1 MARVRLAVN
10 DPAVRMTLRA
20 LLEADGHRIDDAEPE
35 VILTDDFSEAPRFAK
50 KAPTLVLAGAGSIRD
65 AVAAMAEGVYGYIF
79 VPLQRGEAEIMV
91 RRAAGATIA
100 AGEPPLRTM
109 AEVEAEHIL
118 MTLRRCKN
126 NKAKA
131 ARVLGLGRNTLW
143 RKLKQ
148 IEQTRHD
155 A

>member
-1 MARVRLAVN
+1 
-10 DPAVRMTLRA
+10 LRA
-20 LLEADGHRIDDAEPE
+20 LLEADGHRMDDAEPE
-35 VILTDDFSEAPRFAK
+35 VILTDDFAEAPRFAK
-50 KAPTLVLAGAGSIRD
+50 TTPTLVLAGAGNIRD
-65 AVAAMAEGVYGYIF
+65 AVAAMAQGAYGYIF
-79 VPLQRGEAEIMV
+79 VPLQPGETEIMV
-91 RRAAGATIA
+91 RRAAGAALA
-100 AGEPPLRTM
+100 AEEPPLRTM

-126 NKAKA
+126 NKAEA

-148 IEQTRHD
+148 IEQSRHD